1 MSLPPETL
9 CLAEASRVLAAGTTT
24 ARALTEAA
32 LARID
37 ALNGQLHPFITVT
50 AQSALAEA
58 NSADAEMATGRRRSA
73 LHGVPVALK
82 DNIDVAGVP
91 TTAHS
96 RILAD
101 NIATRDAHLVTRLR
115 AAGAVFVGKL
125 ALHEFA
131 RGGPLDVLPWPNAR
145 NPWNPD
151 HTCGGSS
158 SGAAVAVAAGMVPMA
173 VGTDTG
179 GSIRY
184 PAGCNSLVGI
194 KPTYGL
200 IGRRGIYPLSFSLDA
215 AGPLTRTV
223 EDCAI
228 ALQVLA
234 GHDPADAGSADVEIP
249 DYAGALTTG
258 IAGLR
263 IGYARGYDAQSGVS
277 PTQAQAMDAVAQRLA
292 QLGATVIEIDL
303 PGRPLMDAATWT
315 ILLAEGFAVHGRGL
329 REHPQDYGRITR
341 ERLSIGAF
349 VTGAHLVQAMRWRR
363 HFISV
368 FDGLLL
374 GCDAILCS
382 TSLGAPVPMAK
393 VDGNPWRHSHPI
405 TAPFNLTGHPALAVP
420 AGFDSAGLP
429 LSLQLVGRRFDE
441 ATLLRIGHAYETVC
455 DWKQTRPP
463 LDGPGALTTQR
474 ERKTHG

>member
-1 MSLPPETL
+1 MSLPPETPS
-9 CLAEASRVLAAGTTT
+9 LAEASRALAAGTTT
-24 ARALTEAA
+24 ARALTEAV
-32 LARID
+32 LARIE
-37 ALNGQLHPFITVT
+37 ALDRRLHAFITVT
-50 AQSALAEA
+50 APSALAEA
-58 NSADAEMATGRRRSA
+58 DRADAEMVTGRRRSA

-82 DNIDVAGVP
+82 DNIDIAGVP

-101 NIATRDAHLVTRLR
+101 NVAARDAHLVTRLR
-115 AAGAVFVGKL
+115 TAGAVFIGKL

-131 RGGPLDVLPWPNAR
+131 RGGPLDVLPWPNPR

-184 PAGCNSLVGI
+184 PAACNNLVGI
-194 KPTYGL
+194 KPTYGR
-200 IGRRGIYPLSFSLDA
+200 ISRRGIYPLSFSLDA

-223 EDCAI
+223 EDCAL

-234 GHDPADAGSADVEIP
+234 GHDPAYAGSADVAIP
-249 DYAGALTTG
+249 DYAGALTSG
-258 IAGLR
+258 IEGLR

-292 QLGATVIEIDL
+292 QLGAIVTEIDL
-303 PGRPLMDAATWT
+303 PDRQLMDAATWT

-363 HFISV
+363 HFIAV
-368 FDGLLL
+368 FDGLLRC
-374 GCDAILCS
+374 CDAILCS
-382 TSLGAPVPMAK
+382 TTQVAPVPMAK
-393 VDGNPWRHSHPI
+393 VDGNPWRRSHPI

-420 AGFDSAGLP
+420 AGFDPAGLP
-429 LSLQLVGRRFDE
+429 LSMQLVGRSFDE
-441 ATLLRIGHAYETVC
+441 ATLLLIGHAYETAC
-455 DWKQTRPP
+455 DWSQARPP
-463 LDGPGALTTQR
+463 LDGPGAWTAQQ
-474 ERKTHG
+474 EEKSHG